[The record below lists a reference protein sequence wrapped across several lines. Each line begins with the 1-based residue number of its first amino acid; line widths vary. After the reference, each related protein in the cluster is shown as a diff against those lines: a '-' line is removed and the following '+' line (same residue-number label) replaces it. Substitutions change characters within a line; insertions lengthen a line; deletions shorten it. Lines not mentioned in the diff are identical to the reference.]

1 MRITGS
7 MSGQSAPDDLTVDDP
22 RFAEALATRIAEMR
36 EMLAAM
42 APDSTSRALRAL
54 RDAFP
59 DVPLTARVRVLSELR
74 H

>member
-1 MRITGS
+1 
-7 MSGQSAPDDLTVDDP
+7 MSGQNAFDDLTVDDP
-22 RFAEALATRIAEMR
+22 RFAAALTTRIAEMR

-42 APDSTSRALRAL
+42 APDSTSTALRAL

-59 DVPLTARVRVLSELR
+59 DVPLNARVRVLSELR